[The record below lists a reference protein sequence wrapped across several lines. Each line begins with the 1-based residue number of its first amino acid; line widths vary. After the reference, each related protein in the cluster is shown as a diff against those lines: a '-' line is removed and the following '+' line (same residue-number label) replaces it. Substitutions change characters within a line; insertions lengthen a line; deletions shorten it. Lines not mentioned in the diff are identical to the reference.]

1 MGSNDKDYDADNML
15 NRKDIGGRD
24 PMVMNILAEAVVGSG
39 LGTLM
44 ASGRGFSAKYQ
55 SPKETVNEKYTD
67 KPYRQTNTQLPTGIA
82 RISKSN
88 T

>member
-24 PMVMNILAEAVVGSG
+24 PMVMNTLAEAVVGSG

-55 SPKETVNEKYTD
+55 SPK
-67 KPYRQTNTQLPTGIA
+67 
-82 RISKSN
+82 
-88 T
+88 